1 MTGAEIARL
10 PKITIE
16 SLIVWSPG
24 SPQVYI
30 RSQLHPA
37 TKCAVLGDVQ
47 LHFRQDLDGNLPLQ
61 LQIASTVYLTHA
73 ALPSKGVISCEP
85 SCVPIVNGMNSHGI
99 VEQQGRGRK
108 TAKS

>member
-61 LQIASTVYLTHA
+61 LQIASTVN
-73 ALPSKGVISCEP
+73 LPMPPVILCEP
-85 SCVPIVNGMNSHGI
+85 SCVPIV
-99 VEQQGRGRK
+99 K
-108 TAKS
+108 TMMCGAL